1 MKKSSKQSGLD
12 EGGGGGGGGEG
23 SPNFRK
29 PIALIAL
36 PCWLH
41 PSVSFI
47 NTIQNI
53 K

>member
-12 EGGGGGGGGEG
+12 EGGGGGGGEG
-23 SPNFRK
+23 SPNLRK

-41 PSVSFI
+41 PFVSFI